1 MPNHRIQITAPY
13 LQRGTTEFRFMTI
26 ARDQHRM
33 FLGQRNVSNGCEMT
47 LESPA
52 APIAG
57 TWRDSLA
64 ETQKNILV
72 TGGAGYIGSHT
83 AKALARAGFS
93 PIAYDN
99 LHQGHRR
106 AVQWGPLV
114 EGDIGNK
121 EKLLETID
129 SHEISAVLHFAA
141 FAYVGESMQKP
152 EVYFDNNVRK
162 SLTLLDAL
170 VEARVKHVIFS
181 SSCATYGT
189 PSCLPITEDTPQL
202 PVNPYGETK
211 LMFERALRW
220 YAEAHRFSWTA
231 LRYFNAA
238 GADPD
243 GELGESHAPETHLIP
258 LVLDSALGRRT
269 LDVNGDD
276 YPTPDGT
283 CVRDYI
289 HVADLADAHVQAL
302 TYLMDGGKSAALN
315 LGTGH
320 GCSVMQV
327 IHAVEKVVGRK
338 VAYRVCNRRQGDP
351 AVLVA
356 DPSLAGEVLGWHPMQ
371 SGIDEIVGT
380 AWKWHTGKLADWNT
394 TSDGSAAH

>member
-1 MPNHRIQITAPY
+1 
-13 LQRGTTEFRFMTI
+13 
-26 ARDQHRM
+26 
-33 FLGQRNVSNGCEMT
+33 
-47 LESPA
+47 
-52 APIAG
+52 
-57 TWRDSLA
+57 
-64 ETQKNILV
+64 
-72 TGGAGYIGSHT
+72 
-83 AKALARAGFS
+83 
-93 PIAYDN
+93 
-99 LHQGHRR
+99 
-106 AVQWGPLV
+106 
-114 EGDIGNK
+114 
-121 EKLLETID
+121 
-129 SHEISAVLHFAA
+129 
-141 FAYVGESMQKP
+141 MQKP

-202 PVNPYGETK
+202 PVNPYGEKK